1 MQKFLANASANW
13 LHKLMSFIGI
23 LSPPKL
29 LPTEGNEVKVEE
41 HGDTIVVVKV
51 KEININYYQEEQSN
65 TLR

>member
-1 MQKFLANASANW
+1 MLVQ
-13 LHKLMSFIGI
+13 IGCTSLCR